1 MGEEGVNGLP
11 ATEPPRGFVDSAARS
26 EFIRL
31 AAIIFLTAM
40 TNQQSVLLAVVWEQA
55 GFAHRDIGL
64 LIAVYGIP
72 LVLMSLFSGPLAN
85 RIGLLQTVRIGA
97 VLTTLGFLSLYLTHE
112 SVLGSLASRL
122 IQGTGFALF
131 HAPVMTYGS
140 TLLTR
145 ERFVRLFGLLSA
157 MAPLPYA
164 FGPIVAEFL
173 YHAFGPHGYFLAG
186 TLPAL
191 IGLPLLWTIRPAE
204 KAEGP
209 VGGIFGLIATPRI
222 WLPLTAAIVYGY
234 MFGFIS
240 AYAAPFLVE
249 RGIVVGTFFTAFTI
263 SIFAVRFGG
272 LALIEN
278 IDRRLV
284 VAGGAVLLAAGLVL
298 VAFAQTVTAVAV
310 AGLVFGLGHSIG
322 FPVLSAWICDG
333 TPPEQRATP
342 MAVFNATF
350 FAAMTVI
357 ALPASLAIGQFGYV
371 PVMVSLSVSSL
382 GLTLLLVLAWS
393 RRFRRRR

>member
-1 MGEEGVNGLP
+1 MGEEGVTGAP
-11 ATEPPRGFVDSAARS
+11 VAEPPRGFVDSSARS
-26 EFIRL
+26 EFARL
-31 AAIIFLTAM
+31 AVIIFLTAM
-40 TNQQSVLLAVVWEQA
+40 TNQQSVLLAVVWEEA

-72 LVLMSLFSGPLAN
+72 LVLMSLFSGLLAN
-85 RIGLLQTVRIGA
+85 RIGLLHTVRIGA

-122 IQGTGFALF
+122 VQGTGFALF
-131 HAPVMTYGS
+131 HAPVMTYG
-140 TLLTR
+140 TTRLTR

-164 FGPIVAEFL
+164 FGAQ
-173 YHAFGPHGYFLAG
+173 GYFLAG
-186 TLPAL
+186 TVPAL
-191 IGLPLLWTIRPAE
+191 IGLPLLWTLRPAE

-209 VGGIFGLIATPRI
+209 VGGILGLIATPRI

-298 VAFAQTVTAVAV
+298 VALAQTVTSVAV

-371 PVMVSLSVSSL
+371 PVMISLSVSSL
-382 GLTLLLVLAWS
+382 GLTLLLVYAWS
-393 RRFRRRR
+393 RRFRKRR

>member
-1 MGEEGVNGLP
+1 MSAPPP
-11 ATEPPRGFVDSAARS
+11 ADTPRGFVDPAARS
-26 EFIRL
+26 EFARL
-31 AAIIFLTAM
+31 GAIIFLTAM
-40 TNQQSVLLAVVWEQA
+40 TNQQSVLLAVVWEEA
-55 GFAHRDIGL
+55 GFPHRDIGL

-85 RIGLLQTVRIGA
+85 RIGLLHTVRIGA
-97 VLTTLGFLSLYLTHE
+97 ILTTLGFLSLYFTHQ
-112 SVLGSLASRL
+112 SFFGSLASRL
-122 IQGTGFALF
+122 VQGTGFALF
-131 HAPVMTYGS
+131 HAPVMTYG
-140 TLLTR
+140 TTRLTR

-164 FGPIVAEFL
+164 FGPVVAEFL
-173 YHAFGPHGYFLAG
+173 YHSFGAHGYFLAG
-186 TLPAL
+186 TIPAL
-191 IGLPLLWTIRPAE
+191 LGLPLLWTIRPAD

-209 VGGIFGLIATPRI
+209 VGGILGLIARPRV

-240 AYAAPFLVE
+240 AYAAPILVE
-249 RGIVVGTFFTAFTI
+249 RGVIVGAFFTAFTI

-278 IDRRLV
+278 VDRRLV
-284 VAGGAVLLAAGLVL
+284 VAGGAVLLGGGLAMA
-298 VAFAQTVTAVAV
+298 AFAQGLTGVAA

-350 FAAMTVI
+350 FAAMTVV
-357 ALPASLAIGQFGYV
+357 ALPSSVAIGRFGYV
-371 PVMVSLSVSSL
+371 PVMVALSAS
-382 GLTLLLVLAWS
+382 GLVLAAVLLYAWS
-393 RRFRRRR
+393 RRFRR